1 MFVKET
7 ESQRQRVRDELMQRE
22 EKRERERERKE
33 VRYYVRE
40 KEMIKC
46 SQKYVRKDRE

>member
-1 MFVKET
+1 
-7 ESQRQRVRDELMQRE
+7 MQRE

-46 SQKYVRKDRE
+46 S